1 MGVPSKP
8 LTTIAG
14 VTKKMDFAE
23 FLAQAF
29 AAFRADKVRATMT
42 ALGMVIGTS
51 SLILV
56 VTVALSGKQYVL
68 AQIENIGTNLVW
80 AEYEGLVNAGAN
92 ASVRDYLTYDDMIAA
107 EQQVP
112 EIKAATP
119 VLNLHERIAAG
130 GDKEQDILVLG
141 VDPSYR
147 EVRRMLVVTGRFFDE
162 QDSELFNKVC
172 VITQKFAEIHYG
184 GSELAL
190 GQRLKIVGVPFTI
203 IGIFRE
209 SMETFGRSEIQDDTI
224 LIPYTVARRLAGTQ
238 SINQIYFTLY
248 NSDSVPRG
256 TEEILHVIKSRHRP
270 ESEYKVDNLTDVLD
284 VAEKTA
290 NAFTLILLLF
300 AVVTLIVGGVGIMN
314 IMRHGKRASGK
325 SASAWPW
332 ERPASRLSCSS
343 SRKQCSF
350 AGWRDHQYA
359 AGNGRPLLAA
369 PLHRHLHAHTFLA
382 ALIAIR
388 VSCSVELVRSSRLT
402 RCEAG
407 SYRIVTARIT
417 ALTGLGGKSLD
428 IRRLHRQEN

>member
-1 MGVPSKP
+1 VSHLGAPSKP
-8 LTTIAG
+8 LTAIGGAA
-14 VTKKMDFAE
+14 KKMDFRE

-56 VTVALSGKQYVL
+56 VTIALSGKQYVL

-130 GDKEQDILVLG
+130 GDKELDILVLG
-141 VDPSYR
+141 VDPSYKNI
-147 EVRRMLVVTGRFFDE
+147 RRMLVVTGRFFDD

-172 VITQKFAEIHYG
+172 VITQKFAEVHYG

-238 SINQIYFTLY
+238 AINQIYFTMY
-248 NSDSVPRG
+248 NSDSVPAG

-270 ESEYKVDNLTDVLD
+270 ESEYKVDNLTDVLQ

-290 NAFTLILLLF
+290 TAFTLILLLF

-314 IMRHGKRASGK
+314 IMLATV
-325 SASAWPW
+325 SARIREIGIRKAVGATSIEIELQFLTEAVLISLVGGGIGILIGMAVPF
-332 ERPASRLSCSS
+332 SLRL
-343 SRKQCSF
+343 F
-350 AGWRDHQYA
+350 TDIYM
-359 AGNGRPLLAA
+359 PI
-369 PLHRHLHAHTFLA
+369 PFLA
-382 ALIAIR
+382 ALIAIV
-388 VSCSVELVRSSRLT
+388 VSCSVGIGFGVLPAKLAARLDPI
-402 RCEAG
+402 E
-407 SYRIVTARIT
+407 
-417 ALTGLGGKSLD
+417 SL
-428 IRRLHRQEN
+428 RHE

>member
-1 MGVPSKP
+1 MSQTGAKSMP
-8 LTTIAG
+8 LAIAG
-14 VTKKMDFAE
+14 VTRSMAFGE
-23 FLAQAF
+23 FLSQAF

-51 SLILV
+51 ALILV
-56 VTVALSGKQYVL
+56 VTIALSGKEYVL

-130 GDKEQDILVLG
+130 GDKELDILVLG
-141 VDPSYR
+141 VDASYKD
-147 EVRRMLVVTGRFFDE
+147 VRRMRVVTGRFFDE

-190 GQRLKIVGVPFTI
+190 GQRLKIVGVPFVI
-203 IGIFRE
+203 IGTFRE

-224 LIPYTVARRLAGTQ
+224 LIPYTLARRLAGTQ
-238 SINQIYFTLY
+238 SINQIYFTMY
-248 NSDSVPRG
+248 NSDSVPLG
-256 TEEILHVIKSRHRP
+256 TQEIQRVIKSRHRP
-270 ESEYKVDNLTDVLD
+270 ESEYKVDNLTDVLQ

-290 NAFTLILLLF
+290 TAFTLILLLF

-314 IMRHGKRASGK
+314 IMLATV
-325 SASAWPW
+325 SARIR
-332 ERPASRLSCSS
+332 EIGI
-343 SRKQCSF
+343 RKAIGATNREIRFQ
-350 AGWRDHQYA
+350 
-359 AGNGRPLLAA
+359 
-369 PLHRHLHAHTFLA
+369 FLA
-382 ALIAIR
+382 EAVLISLIGGVVGIVVGLAIPF
-388 VSCSVELVRSSRLT
+388 SVRYLT
-402 RCEAG
+402 E
-407 SYRIVTARIT
+407 YRIPI
-417 ALTGLGGKSLD
+417 S
-428 IRRLHRQEN
+428 

>member
-1 MGVPSKP
+1 MSHLGAKP
-8 LTTIAG
+8 NALTITG
-14 VTKKMDFAE
+14 VTRRLAFGE

-56 VTVALSGKQYVL
+56 VTIALSGKQYVL
-68 AQIENIGTNLVW
+68 GQIENIGTNLVW

-92 ASVRDYLTYDDMIAA
+92 ASVRDYLTYDDMVAA

-130 GDKEQDILVLG
+130 GDKELDILVLG
-141 VDPSYR
+141 VEPSYKD
-147 EVRRMLVVTGRFFDE
+147 VRRMRVDTGRFFDE

-172 VITQKFAEIHYG
+172 LITQKFAETHYG
-184 GSELAL
+184 GSDLAL
-190 GQRLKIVGVPFTI
+190 GQRLKIVGVPFVI

-238 SINQIYFTLY
+238 SINQIYFTMF
-248 NSDSVPRG
+248 NSDSVATG
-256 TEEILHVIKSRHRP
+256 TQEIQRVIKSRHRP
-270 ESEYKVDNLTDVLD
+270 ESEYKVDNLADVLQ

-290 NAFTLILLLF
+290 TAFTLILLLF

-314 IMRHGKRASGK
+314 IMLATV
-325 SASAWPW
+325 SARIREIGIRKAVGATRIEIELQFLTEAVLISLVGGILGTLLGLAVPL
-332 ERPASRLSCSS
+332 SLRL
-343 SRKQCSF
+343 F
-350 AGWRDHQYA
+350 TDVYM
-359 AGNGRPLLAA
+359 PI
-369 PLHRHLHAHTFLA
+369 PFLA
-382 ALIAIR
+382 ALIAIV
-388 VSCSVELVRSSRLT
+388 VSCSVGIGFGVLPAKLAAKLDPIE
-402 RCEAG
+402 
-407 SYRIVTARIT
+407 
-417 ALTGLGGKSLD
+417 SL
-428 IRRLHRQEN
+428 RYE